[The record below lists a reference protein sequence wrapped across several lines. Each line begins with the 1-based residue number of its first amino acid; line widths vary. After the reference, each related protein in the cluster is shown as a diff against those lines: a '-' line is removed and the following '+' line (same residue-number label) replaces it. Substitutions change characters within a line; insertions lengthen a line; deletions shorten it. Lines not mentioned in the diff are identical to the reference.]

1 MSDTAKSIAGLSPEE
16 KRAYLAQLLRK
27 KAGEASEQQ
36 NPIPALSSLSHG
48 QRALWFLHQL
58 APQSPAYN
66 LLYAARIRT
75 PLDILALQR
84 SFRALLQRHPILTAT
99 YTMHN
104 GEPVQAF
111 HPQQATLLELIDAS
125 AWSWEQLN
133 QRLQEQADRPF
144 DLERGPI
151 LRIILF
157 SRAEQDYVLS
167 LIIHHIAVDFWSL
180 DLIIHELRLLYA
192 AERTGVPLPL
202 PARPPQYTD
211 YIRWQSEMLAGPEGK
226 RLWEYWRQELAGELP
241 MLNLPLDRPRPPVQ
255 TYRGA
260 SYTVDFGEELSRQ
273 LKALAQAERVT
284 LYTLLLAAFETLL
297 FRYTDQNDILIG
309 TTTVARSRADL
320 QGIVGYLA
328 NPVVLGIHP
337 AADLPF
343 KDLLS
348 QVRRKVITVLEH
360 QDYPFPLLVE
370 RLQPRRDAS
379 YSPLF
384 QTMFIWDILHGHEDV
399 KALLAATYTD
409 HVEQPETAARLAQE
423 SLKLET
429 YTLGQQ
435 GAPFDLSLRI

>member
-192 AERTGVPLPL
+192 AERTGVPAPL

-211 YIRWQSEMLAGPEGK
+211 YIRWQAEMLAGPEGE
-226 RLWEYWRQELAGELP
+226 RLWAYWRQELAGELP

-260 SYTVDFGEELSRQ
+260 SCTFELGEELSKQ
-273 LKALAQAERVT
+273 LKALANAEKTT
-284 LYTLLLAAFETLL
+284 LYTILLAAFQTLL
-297 FRYTDQNDILIG
+297 YRYTAQDDILIG
-309 TTTVARSRADL
+309 TTTLGRSRAEL
-320 QGIVGYLA
+320 EKIVGYVA
-328 NPVVLGIHP
+328 NPVVLRANLSGNP
-337 AADLPF
+337 TF
-343 KDLLS
+343 KELLGR
-348 QVRRKVITVLEH
+348 VRQTVIGALEH

-370 RLQPRRDAS
+370 RLQPKRDAS

-384 QTMFIWDILHGHEDV
+384 QTLFVLD
-399 KALLAATYTD
+399 
-409 HVEQPETAARLAQE
+409 R
-423 SLKLET
+423 S
-429 YTLGQQ
+429 
-435 GAPFDLSLRI
+435 